1 MPRARGTRASSYDS
15 YRDPLFGWCLP
26 DDANHDKCVG
36 NFTSSLT
43 DHLYTC
49 SCTCHAESHR
59 HPSTQ
64 KPNKNGANL
73 APLGVSDAESNL

>member
-1 MPRARGTRASSYDS
+1 MPRSRGTRISSDHTPKGS
-15 YRDPLFGWCLP
+15 VFGWCM
-26 DDANHDKCVG
+26 DEVHERCIVSFA
-36 NFTSSLT
+36 SRLT

-73 APLGVSDAESNL
+73 APLGVSDPASNL